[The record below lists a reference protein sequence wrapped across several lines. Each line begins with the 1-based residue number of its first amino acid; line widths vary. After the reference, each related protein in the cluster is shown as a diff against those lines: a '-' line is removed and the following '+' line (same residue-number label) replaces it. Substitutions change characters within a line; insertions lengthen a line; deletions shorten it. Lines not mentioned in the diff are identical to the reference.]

1 MEHQHYNHV
10 NQNDKN
16 NDYYNRSSSTTTSSS
31 SSSTTTTIGRE
42 TKTTSADGHTTTVDS
57 QEQLQSFRKFL
68 TQMFM
73 EHFAQDYQDAIG
85 TRPVQ
90 LIIKEVREQ
99 LEKGNITPTQVSRAL
114 QQTAY
119 APRPSWAYAR
129 AIIRRMVRDG
139 EYTENDVPF

>member
-1 MEHQHYNHV
+1 MENQHYNYV

-31 SSSTTTTIGRE
+31 SSSTTTIGRE
-42 TKTTSADGHTTTVDS
+42 SETTSTGSRMTTENG

-73 EHFAQDYQDAIG
+73 EHFEQDYQDAIG

>member
-1 MEHQHYNHV
+1 MENQHYNHV

-31 SSSTTTTIGRE
+31 SSTTTIGRE
-42 TKTTSADGHTTTVDS
+42 SETTSAGSRMTTENS

-99 LEKGNITPTQVSRAL
+99 LEKGNITPMQVTRAL

>member
-16 NDYYNRSSSTTTSSS
+16 NDYYNRSST
-31 SSSTTTTIGRE
+31 TTTTIGRDSE
-42 TKTTSADGHTTTVDS
+42 TTTANS
-57 QEQLQSFRKFL
+57 QTTINGFRFMI

-90 LIIKEVREQ
+90 VIIKEVRTQ
-99 LEKGNITPTQVSRAL
+99 LERGEITPQQVSRAL

-139 EYTENDVPF
+139 EFTENDVPF

>member
-31 SSSTTTTIGRE
+31 SSTTTTIGRE
-42 TKTTSADGHTTTVDS
+42 TKTTSADSRMTTADS

-73 EHFAQDYQDAIG
+73 EHFEQDYQDAIG

-90 LIIKEVREQ
+90 LIIKEVRTQ
-99 LEKGNITPTQVSRAL
+99 LERGEITPQQVSRAL

-139 EYTENDVPF
+139 EFTENDMPF

>member
-1 MEHQHYNHV
+1 M
-10 NQNDKN
+10 
-16 NDYYNRSSSTTTSSS
+16 TTEN
-31 SSSTTTTIGRE
+31 GR
-42 TKTTSADGHTTTVDS
+42 
-57 QEQLQSFRKFL
+57 EQLQSFRKFL

-73 EHFAQDYQDAIG
+73 EHFEQDYQDAIG

>member
-16 NDYYNRSSSTTTSSS
+16 NDYYNRSSSTTNSS
-31 SSSTTTTIGRE
+31 SSSTTTTTIGRDSE
-42 TKTTSADGHTTTVDS
+42 TTTANS
-57 QEQLQSFRKFL
+57 QTTINGFRFMI

-90 LIIKEVREQ
+90 VIIKEVRTQ
-99 LEKGNITPTQVSRAL
+99 LERGEITPQQVSRAL

-139 EYTENDVPF
+139 EFTENDVPF

>member
-31 SSSTTTTIGRE
+31 SSTTTTIGRE
-42 TKTTSADGHTTTVDS
+42 TKTTSADSHMTTVDS

-73 EHFAQDYQDAIG
+73 EHFEQDYQDAIG

-99 LEKGNITPTQVSRAL
+99 LEKGNFSVRNLAEVS
-114 QQTAY
+114 
-119 APRPSWAYAR
+119 
-129 AIIRRMVRDG
+129 VD
-139 EYTENDVPF
+139 E

>member
-1 MEHQHYNHV
+1 MENQHYNHV

-31 SSSTTTTIGRE
+31 SSTTIGRDSE
-42 TKTTSADGHTTTVDS
+42 TTTANS
-57 QEQLQSFRKFL
+57 QTTINGFRFMI

-99 LEKGNITPTQVSRAL
+99 LEKGNITPMQVTRAL

>member
-31 SSSTTTTIGRE
+31 STTTTTIGRE
-42 TKTTSADGHTTTVDS
+42 TKTTSADS

-73 EHFAQDYQDAIG
+73 EHFEQDYQDAIG

-139 EYTENDVPF
+139 EFTENDVPF

>member
-31 SSSTTTTIGRE
+31 STTTIGRDSE
-42 TKTTSADGHTTTVDS
+42 TTTAYS
-57 QEQLQSFRKFL
+57 QTTINGFRFMI

-90 LIIKEVREQ
+90 VIIKEVRTQ
-99 LEKGNITPTQVSRAL
+99 LERGEITPQQVSRAL

-139 EYTENDVPF
+139 EFTENDVPF

>member
-1 MEHQHYNHV
+1 MENQHYNHI

-16 NDYYNRSSSTTTSSS
+16 NDYYNRSSNTTTS
-31 SSSTTTTIGRE
+31 SSSTTTT
-42 TKTTSADGHTTTVDS
+42 TTSGRDSETTTANS
-57 QEQLQSFRKFL
+57 QTTINSFRFMI

-90 LIIKEVREQ
+90 VIIKEVRTQ
-99 LEKGNITPTQVSRAL
+99 LERGEITPQQVSRAL

-139 EYTENDVPF
+139 EFTENDVPF